1 MRSGTIGPRWAF
13 EQYALGDRAIR
24 QLVDALDAQ
33 GLRTREPRKCPATP
47 LTISG
52 VHHLLRDPYY
62 FGVVPY
68 RGVYHE
74 GKHQPLVSPELWLR
88 GQDVLTA
95 HHLAG
100 SKERKHPHHLGG
112 SIFCGECGA
121 RLIYSRNRGHGGEYE
136 YYTCRSRRTG
146 RRPCTHDRCARGT
159 SRGDGQ
165 WTSHR
170 PRLRPRS
177 QTDCGRRTCWP
188 PASPVHRQAHSR
200 TAGPFGWVCTS
211 HVWCPRQ
218 DSNLRPTA

>member
-1 MRSGTIGPRWAF
+1 LTAARPGKLLYSVMAGVAQYHSDNLAAEVLESMDTKAKRGGTPYRAPLGHLNHRQFVDGADVRTVIVDEERAPLVRWAF

-24 QLVDALDAQ
+24 QLVDALNAQ
-33 GLRTREPRKCPATP
+33 GLRTRETRKCPATP

-100 SKERKHPHHLGG
+100 SKERKHPHH
-112 SIFCGECGA
+112 
-121 RLIYSRNRGHGGEYE
+121 
-136 YYTCRSRRTG
+136 
-146 RRPCTHDRCARGT
+146 
-159 SRGDGQ
+159 RGDQ
-165 WTSHR
+165 S
-170 PRLRPRS
+170 S
-177 QTDCGRRTCWP
+177 A
-188 PASPVHRQAHSR
+188 ASAAP
-200 TAGPFGWVCTS
+200 G
-211 HVWCPRQ
+211 
-218 DSNLRPTA
+218 